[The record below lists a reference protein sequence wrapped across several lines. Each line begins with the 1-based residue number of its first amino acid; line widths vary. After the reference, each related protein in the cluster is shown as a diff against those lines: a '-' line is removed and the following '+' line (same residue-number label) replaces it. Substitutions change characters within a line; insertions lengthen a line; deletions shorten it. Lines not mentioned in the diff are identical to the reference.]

1 MTTQIAI
8 GLIEPLIITFV
19 LIGLISLMF
28 TVAMVAE
35 RVKVFLW
42 VKRLLVFSIT
52 LAIILS
58 SVLGGLKASI
68 VDTNKCACV
77 EMNHE

>member
-8 GLIEPLIITFV
+8 GLIEPL
-19 LIGLISLMF
+19 LIAFALNGLITIMITL
-28 TVAMVAE
+28 VMVAE
-35 RVKVFLW
+35 QIKVSLW
-42 VKRLLVFSIT
+42 IKRLLVFFISLT
-52 LAIILS
+52 IILS
-58 SVLGGLKASI
+58 SVVGGLKASI